1 VGEWPP
7 YEAGSVALFRNMM
20 NTLVNKYIALA
31 LRVHEAALDISR
43 SFQFDQTHPW
53 HRDIITLYGSILE
66 LHGSICILVR
76 EKIGTGIPILLRSIV
91 EAHLDLNNLAQDR
104 TYGYRMRAS
113 ELKECEKV
121 LKNAKAGHNPF
132 LKDLASEYD
141 VGDALSEVR
150 KELES
155 LKRDGYNPLSQKDK
169 FVSADLTQVYE
180 SVYNMLCCEAH
191 NNRQALTSRH
201 VRIRP
206 DESDFDIE
214 YYAPVEDQSILFYL
228 DCLCYA
234 SICATEIIHKALD
247 MLQPCFIGALKSEL
261 DNLRTEY
268 KAEQRDTSN
277 PHSPSAQGA
286 DGR

>member
-1 VGEWPP
+1 
-7 YEAGSVALFRNMM
+7 M

-31 LRVHEAALDISR
+31 VRVHETALDLSR
-43 SFQFDQTHPW
+43 SFQFDKTDPW

-76 EKIGTGIPILLRSIV
+76 EKNWTGIPILLRSIV

-104 TYGYRMRAS
+104 AYGDRMRAS
-113 ELKECEKV
+113 ELKEWIKV
-121 LKNAKAGHNPF
+121 LKSAKTGNNPF
-132 LKDLASEYD
+132 LSDLAK
-141 VGDALSEVR
+141 GDDIEDELSVR
-150 KELES
+150 QKEFDK
-155 LKRDGYNPLSQKDK
+155 LKTAGHAPLHPHEK
-169 FVSADLTQVYE
+169 FVSAHLTQVYE
-180 SVYNMLCCEAH
+180 SVYNLLCCEAH
-191 NNRQALTSRH
+191 NNLQALTSRH

-214 YYAPVEDQSILFYL
+214 YYAPVNDQSLLFNL

-234 SICATEIIHKALD
+234 SIYATEIIHKALD

-277 PHSPSAQGA
+277 SHSPSAQGA